1 MYVRLVLK
9 INKTSFLLVIFV
21 YEFNIITH
29 SLQFYADEE
38 EEDNSRA

>member
-9 INKTSFLLVIFV
+9 INKTSFLLVIHV
-21 YEFNIITH
+21 YDFNIITH

-38 EEDNSRA
+38 EEENGKV